1 MAPDYTD
8 CLEAVRAIADDMG
21 SMGEDVRWCETAL
34 ATLMLGSARRGRT
47 PRTVCTMAHFAM
59 ARRLGTG
66 GVTANFID
74 EVSAR
79 IAAAYERLI

>member
-1 MAPDYTD
+1 MPGYTE
-8 CLEAVRAIADDMG
+8 CLKAVREIADDMG

-34 ATLMLGSARRGRT
+34 ATLMLGSARKGRT

-59 ARRLGTG
+59 ARRLGTD

-74 EVSAR
+74 EVAAR
-79 IAAAYERLI
+79 VAAAYERMV